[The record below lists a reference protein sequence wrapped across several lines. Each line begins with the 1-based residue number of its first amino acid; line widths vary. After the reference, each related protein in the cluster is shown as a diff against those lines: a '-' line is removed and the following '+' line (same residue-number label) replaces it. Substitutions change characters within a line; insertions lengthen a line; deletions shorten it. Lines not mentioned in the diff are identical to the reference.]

1 MRTIAMFCGVAVAAA
16 LAGCAGNTLLGGGTR
31 PVVPLSTIKCTYND
45 PCEISVTVAQTT
57 SSSCTISPVDDVEV
71 KGSAYLHTIRWVLDD
86 ASQDLK
92 FRFPQNG
99 VALKNTD
106 PDNQFSHQGP
116 KNGGREFQWRDKNS
130 NYAGYPYTISIIQ
143 KGTAVACALDPKIF
157 NN

>member
-1 MRTIAMFCGVAVAAA
+1 MRVISIYCAVAVAIL
-16 LAGCAGNTLLGGGTR
+16 LAGCAGHTIMGGGTR
-31 PVVPLSTIKCTYND
+31 PPIPLSVVKCTYND

-57 SSSCTISPVDDVEV
+57 PSSCTISPVDDVEV

-99 VALKNTD
+99 IVLKNPD
-106 PDNQFSHQGP
+106 PHNQFSHQGP

-130 NYAGYPYTISIIQ
+130 NYADYPYTINVMQ
-143 KGTAVACALDPKIF
+143 KGSAVACALDPKIF